1 MSQRH
6 RAWAEINTSA
16 VQHNLGVIRNRAKSA
31 DVMAILKANAYSHG
45 AVKMAQFLVQQG
57 VNAIGVG
64 DSGEAIELR
73 EAGITCP
80 ILIVG
85 GIIPGEAQAVV
96 EHDIAVNLHTVEMA
110 IELDRVA
117 GEIGK
122 QAEVHLKIDT
132 GMGRLGMQ
140 PFDAVPFLH
149 NLRSLKNLRLTGMC
163 THFSSPGES
172 SPSYTSQQLELFHL
186 AVEVAH
192 RLGYENLKMH
202 TASSL
207 AFFGRDDSEF
217 NMVRTGIAL
226 WGYLPGRDES
236 DLQPAM
242 QFKTRVLFLK
252 DVPEGAPIGYSRTW
266 YAPHPTRIATLPI
279 GYNDGYPTALS
290 NNADVYI
297 NGQRCPVVG
306 RVSMDYATVDVGHLG
321 EISVGDE
328 VELMGENIDLY
339 EVSNNANMIPYEFLC
354 GIGKRVVREYL

>member
-6 RAWAEINTSA
+6 RAWAEVKTEA
-16 VQHNLGVIRNRAKSA
+16 VKHNFGVIRKRAEGA
-31 DVMAILKANAYSHG
+31 QLMAILKANAYGHG
-45 AVKMAQFLVQQG
+45 AVDMARLLVDEG

-96 EHDIAVNLHTVEMA
+96 ENDIAINLHTVEMA
-110 IELDRVA
+110 VELDRVA

-140 PFDAVPFLH
+140 PFEAVPFLH
-149 NLRSLKNLRLTGMC
+149 NLRSLKNLKLTGMC

-172 SPSYTSQQLELFHL
+172 SPAYTSQQLEQFHL
-186 AVEVAH
+186 AVEVVK
-192 RLGYENLKMH
+192 RLGYDDQTLH

-207 AFFGRDDSEF
+207 ALFDRDDVGF
-217 NMVRTGIAL
+217 NMIRTGIAL
-226 WGYLPGRDES
+226 WGYLPGRDETE
-236 DLQPAM
+236 LKPALT
-242 QFKTRVLFLK
+242 FKTRILFLK

-266 YAPHPTRIATLPI
+266 YAPQPTRIATLPI

-290 NNADVYI
+290 NNADVFI

-306 RVSMDYATVDVGHLG
+306 RVSMDYTTVDVGHLD
-321 EISVGDE
+321 EVAVGDE
-328 VELMGENIDLY
+328 VELMGENINLY
-339 EVSNNANMIPYEFLC
+339 EVALNAKQIPYEFLC
-354 GIGKRVVREYL
+354 GIGKRVVREYV